1 MELDPQFRQLVKE
14 LGHAINDS
22 LADSERIA
30 EVMGRIRAAGY
41 DLFLVLEVTVGFNRR
56 GKSGTELQQEK
67 AEDETSET
75 EFQFTNQD
83 AQFLRALRI
92 SVDEESSDGSSE
104 NS

>member
-1 MELDPQFRQLVKE
+1 MELDEQFKKLVKE

-56 GKSGTELQQEK
+56 GEGKSLSPQEGSQESATR
-67 AEDETSET
+67 AEFRFS
-75 EFQFTNQD
+75 NQD
-83 AQFLRALRI
+83 TQFLRALRI
-92 SVDEESSDGSSE
+92 SIDEEAADPSRKSS
-104 NS
+104 

>member
-1 MELDPQFRQLVKE
+1 MELDRQFKQLVQE

-56 GKSGTELQQEK
+56 GESAAGQEAEPSHTEVGEN
-67 AEDETSET
+67 
-75 EFQFTNQD
+75 EFRFTNQD
-83 AQFLRALRI
+83 TQFLRALRI
-92 SVDEESSDGSSE
+92 SVEEKAPDDPNRTS
-104 NS
+104 

>member
-1 MELDPQFRQLVKE
+1 LELDRQFKQLVKE

-22 LADSERIA
+22 LGDSERIA

-56 GKSGTELQQEK
+56 GKSGDELQQENV
-67 AEDETSET
+67 EDETSET

-92 SVDEESSDGSSE
+92 SVDEESSDDSAEKS
-104 NS
+104 